1 MASSITSEVNSTPA
15 SGEGVNSGEGSER
28 VNVTGSPV
36 FPVIV
41 FSHGLGAMR
50 TTYSGICCDLAS
62 HGYVVASV
70 EHRYNSYDKNY
81 ESLMLMVMYYIIYRD
96 RSACASQQR
105 IRTTSSGPTDA
116 VPFQDQ
122 WIDFY
127 HRPENQVEF
136 PLRNK
141 QVQHS
146 IL

>member
-1 MASSITSEVNSTPA
+1 
-15 SGEGVNSGEGSER
+15 
-28 VNVTGSPV
+28 
-36 FPVIV
+36 
-41 FSHGLGAMR
+41 
-50 TTYSGICCDLAS
+50 
-62 HGYVVASV
+62 
-70 EHRYNSYDKNY
+70 
-81 ESLMLMVMYYIIYRD
+81 MLVVMYYIIILYYRD

-105 IRTTSSGPTDA
+105 IRTTNSGSTEA